1 MTSPPSITLV
11 ETLLQG
17 LDEDLDD
24 EDKEEL
30 QTLRRMVTYRRKI
43 NRYFTADEDSEV
55 EDPND
60 TSTDSEND
68 IDSNEAFD
76 IERDR
81 DQEDEDENM

>member
-1 MTSPPSITLV
+1 LTSPPSTSPPSTSPPSTSPPSTTLV

-30 QTLRRMVTYRRKI
+30 QTLRRMVTHRRKI

-60 TSTDSEND
+60 TSTDSENN
-68 IDSNEAFD
+68 IDSD
-76 IERDR
+76 
-81 DQEDEDENM
+81 

>member
-43 NRYFTADEDSEV
+43 NRYFIVDEDSEV

-68 IDSNEAFD
+68 IDSD
-76 IERDR
+76 
-81 DQEDEDENM
+81 